1 MADIEDLKLEC
12 RDIPSASDRGSSS
25 DSDDSG
31 SSSGSSSSSGSRRQG
46 NKRRMRSRERQR
58 KRAPPRKTCRH
69 RSGSS
74 SLERPPGN
82 WRGRARSED
91 FRRSKSR
98 DTPSPRRCSPR
109 RCSPRR
115 GSPRRR
121 TPERHKRD
129 RYDRRMPEDRHR
141 FDDRRGFSRDRDLG
155 YGRPRSPLRRRP
167 RSDSPRR
174 FRQRQRDVRDP
185 PPSDKPRRFGMKV
198 MEEDRHVAA
207 RNPPLI
213 ISCSRRTDVPW
224 GFLRQYLNGFEDG
237 FMYIASGPRKNP
249 VVRAVCVQ
257 PYNPQTGKG
266 VMCISW
272 WSKNYKKWIQ
282 AWQKP
287 DSVLHRYPV
296 HLFNYT
302 VNSENLALEP
312 GVDTSLTER
321 LGQLTFLVQTFGAHA
336 VSPRFDPIV
345 HYRNLVGGP
354 IMDNMKDFE
363 TIVRHV
369 GSLGV
374 DHIVFSFCQAYPKS
388 VRNMRLSGM
397 ELVTLNRA
405 EQCAVLDKLMPIA
418 HRYGVQMRCC
428 GDKGIVGYPITKS
441 ETEGL
446 VAAAQREEQKMQGA
460 NFPVI
465 GQSRCVDARLA
476 DRIAREK
483 GLNVF
488 MSLAKDLRQ
497 RKDCECTR
505 STDIGEY
512 TLQCPHGC
520 VYCYANPLRRKGQNE
535 PPQVTN
541 QAPVVSHQQLPPPP
555 MIPHMP
561 APQCAPT
568 GYMPPHYMPS
578 MPAVGVPGM
587 PMPMPMPPPPGH
599 PGAPAMAGGVPPPP
613 PLPQPGANASE
624 MMMNAYKLN
633 WPAGLMTYASH
644 DPGEVLAKMAECQT
658 RP

>member
-1 MADIEDLKLEC
+1 
-12 RDIPSASDRGSSS
+12 
-25 DSDDSG
+25 
-31 SSSGSSSSSGSRRQG
+31 
-46 NKRRMRSRERQR
+46 MRSRERQR

-74 SLERPPGN
+74 SLERPPGT
-82 WRGRARSED
+82 WRLRSRARSED

-98 DTPSPRRCSPR
+98 DHSFDRRDRRSPDCRGRDRRSPD
-109 RCSPRR
+109 RCD
-115 GSPRRR
+115 RRR
-121 TPERHKRD
+121 ERFD
-129 RYDRRMPEDRHR
+129 RYDRRIPEDRRR
-141 FDDRRGFSRDRDLG
+141 FDDRRSL
-155 YGRPRSPLRRRP
+155 PRRP

-174 FRQRQRDVRDP
+174 FRQRQARDVP

-198 MEEDRHVAA
+198 MEEDRQVAG

-249 VVRAVCVQ
+249 IVRAVCVQ

-272 WSKNYKKWIQ
+272 WSKNYKKWIA

-302 VNSENLALEP
+302 INSENLALEP

-345 HYRNLVGGP
+345 HYRNIVGGP
-354 IMDNMKDFE
+354 IMDNTKDFE
-363 TIVRHV
+363 VVVRHI

-374 DHIVFSFCQAYPKS
+374 DHVVFSFCQAYPKS
-388 VRNMRLSGM
+388 VRNMRAQGL
-397 ELVTLNRA
+397 ELVQLSRA
-405 EQCAVLDKLMPIA
+405 EQCAVLDKLMPVA

-428 GDKGIVGYPITKS
+428 GDKGLVGYPITQS
-441 ETEGL
+441 ETEGAL
-446 VAAAQREEQKMQGA
+446 AAAQREEQRMHSA
-460 NFPVI
+460 NCPVI

-505 STDIGEY
+505 STDIGQY

-520 VYCYANPLRRKGQNE
+520 VYCYANPLTRRKGQAE
-535 PPQVTN
+535 PSQVTN
-541 QAPVVSHQQLPPPP
+541 QAPVVSHQQLPPQMPP
-555 MIPHMP
+555 HLPPHMP
-561 APQCAPT
+561 QPHMPHA
-568 GYMPPHYMPS
+568 GYMAPNYMPGLPG
-578 MPAVGVPGM
+578 MNGVMAGM
-587 PMPMPMPPPPGH
+587 PMPMMQMQQH
-599 PGAPAMAGGVPPPP
+599 AAPTDPLAGGLPPHAAVPPPP
-613 PLPQPGANASE
+613 PLPQPGANASDLL
-624 MMMNAYKLN
+624 MHAQKLN
-633 WPAGLMTYASH
+633 WPAGLMTYASVEQ
-644 DPGEVLAKMAECQT
+644 GEVLAKMGLCQS
-658 RP
+658 RQ

>member
-1 MADIEDLKLEC
+1 
-12 RDIPSASDRGSSS
+12 
-25 DSDDSG
+25 
-31 SSSGSSSSSGSRRQG
+31 
-46 NKRRMRSRERQR
+46 
-58 KRAPPRKTCRH
+58 
-69 RSGSS
+69 
-74 SLERPPGN
+74 
-82 WRGRARSED
+82 
-91 FRRSKSR
+91 
-98 DTPSPRRCSPR
+98 
-109 RCSPRR
+109 
-115 GSPRRR
+115 
-121 TPERHKRD
+121 
-129 RYDRRMPEDRHR
+129 
-141 FDDRRGFSRDRDLG
+141 
-155 YGRPRSPLRRRP
+155 
-167 RSDSPRR
+167 
-174 FRQRQRDVRDP
+174 
-185 PPSDKPRRFGMKV
+185 MKV

-266 VMCISW
+266 VMCVSW
-272 WSKNYKKWIQ
+272 WSKNYKKWIA

-287 DSVLHRYPV
+287 NSVLHRYPV

-345 HYRNLVGGP
+345 HYRNIVGGP
-354 IMDNMKDFE
+354 VMDNTKDFE

-388 VRNMRLSGM
+388 VRNMRDSGM
-397 ELVTLNRA
+397 ELVTLSRA
-405 EQCAVLDKLMPIA
+405 EQCAVLDKMMPIA

-428 GDKGIVGYPITKS
+428 GDKGLVGYPITKS

-446 VAAAQREEQKMQGA
+446 VAAAQREEQKLQSA
-460 NFPVI
+460 NFPVV

-505 STDIGEY
+505 STDIGQY
-512 TLQCPHGC
+512 TLQCPHCC
-520 VYCYANPLRRKGQNE
+520 VYCYANPLRRKGKTE

-541 QAPVVSHQQLPPPP
+541 QAPVVTHAQLPPQLPP

-568 GYMPPHYMPS
+568 GYMPAHFMSGMP
-578 MPAVGVPGM
+578 PAGVPPM
-587 PMPMPMPPPPGH
+587 QPMPMPMH
-599 PGAPAMAGGVPPPP
+599 PGVADAGVPPPPP

-633 WPAGLMTYASH
+633 WPAGLMTYASA
-644 DPGEVLAKMAECQT
+644 DPGEVLAKMAECQS